1 MTRLLELLISC
12 VIVAVLFLVVAV
24 LLPSSRTLTESVE
37 TNRRQTIVFDTLN
50 AVRRFKDWSPV
61 TAYDPN
67 AQLTTS
73 GPDAGVGAKIAYNSS
88 IKRVGEG
95 SWEITESEPGTR
107 VAYAVTD
114 PTRGDN
120 KTMTFALKPTGR
132 NNRNIEITQTYNV
145 DYGWDLLGRFAGLYV
160 SRNVGDGMKL
170 GLGRLSNM
178 LAAVPN
184 VDYRAEGSTLA
195 DLTAADRPAENL
207 LVVSAGAVERSNQV
221 IQDSMK
227 ANLEWIN
234 RTIAANNLEAAG
246 PLRIITT
253 ELGRETYTFDLAM
266 PVRKKGTGPAAPA
279 APAAAEGEGEEAAA
293 APAPVAA
300 STTDAV
306 EMTGLELLGPVKSVF
321 VPRARVAK
329 ANYKGFMAELDNVRN
344 AVRAWALT
352 QGYEVT
358 DRPYENYRNG
368 IDNAF
373 TENGEFEVF
382 WTLRDPNAAPAAA
395 APAAAPAPAAEAPAP
410 AEGEAAAEAPAA
422 APAQ

>member
-24 LLPSSRTLTESVE
+24 LLPSSRTLTESAE

-50 AVRRFKDWSPV
+50 SVLRFKDWSPV

-67 AQLTTS
+67 AELKIS
-73 GPDAGVGAKIAYNSS
+73 GPEAGVGARIDYSS
-88 IKRVGEG
+88 TLKRVGDG

-107 VAYAVTD
+107 VVYAVEN
-114 PTRGDN
+114 PTRGNN
-120 KTMTFALKPTGR
+120 KTTTFTLKPTGR
-132 NNRNIEITQTYNV
+132 NNRNIEITQTYSV

-160 SRNVGDGMKL
+160 SRNIGDGIKL
-170 GLGRLSNM
+170 GLGRLTNM

-195 DLTAADRPAENL
+195 NLAAADRPAENL
-207 LVVSAGAVERSNQV
+207 LVVAAGAVERNNQV

-227 ANLEWIN
+227 ANVEWIN
-234 RTIAANNLEAAG
+234 RTMAANNLEAAG

-253 ELGRETYTFDLAM
+253 ELGRETYTFDIAM

-279 APAAAEGEGEEAAA
+279 APAAAEGEGEETAAV
-293 APAPVAA
+293 APPVAA

-306 EMTGLELLGPVKSVF
+306 ELTGLQLLGPVKAVF

-358 DRPYENYRNG
+358 DRPYENYVNG
-368 IDNAF
+368 IDTAF

-395 APAAAPAPAAEAPAP
+395 AAAAAPAPAETPAP
-410 AEGEAAAEAPAA
+410 AEAAEAPAA
-422 APAQ
+422 APAE

>member
-67 AQLTTS
+67 AQLTVS
-73 GPDAGVGAKIAYNSS
+73 GPDAGVGARIEYDSD
-88 IKRVGEG
+88 IKRVGQG

-107 VAYAVTD
+107 VAYAVES

-120 KTMTFALKPTGR
+120 KSMVFTLRPTGR
-132 NNRNIEITQTYNV
+132 NNRNIEITQTYHV

-170 GLGRLSNM
+170 GLDRLSNM
-178 LAAVPN
+178 LASVPN

-195 DLTAADRPAENL
+195 DLTAVERPAENL
-207 LVVSAGAVERSNQV
+207 LVVSAGAVERNNQV

-234 RTIAANNLEAAG
+234 RTMAANDLEAAG

-253 ELGRETYTFDLAM
+253 ELGRETYTFDVAM
-266 PVRKKGTGPAAPA
+266 PVRKQGTGPAAPA
-279 APAAAEGEGEEAAA
+279 AAEGDEANED
-293 APAPVAA
+293 APAPVVA

-306 EMTGLELLGPVKSVF
+306 ELTDLELLGPVKPVF
-321 VPRARVAK
+321 LPRARVAK
-329 ANYKGFMAELDNVRN
+329 AAYTGFMAELDNVRN

-358 DRPYENYRNG
+358 DRPYENYTNG
-368 IDNAF
+368 IDTAF
-373 TENGEFEVF
+373 TENGQFEVF
-382 WTLRDPNAAPAAA
+382 WTLRDPNATPAAA
-395 APAAAPAPAAEAPAP
+395 APAAAPANAADASAPADTATPDAAP
-410 AEGEAAAEAPAA
+410 AE
-422 APAQ
+422 

>member
-50 AVRRFKDWSPV
+50 SLQRFKDWSPV
-61 TAYDPN
+61 TAYDPG
-67 AQLTTS
+67 AELRLS
-73 GPDAGVGAKIAYNSS
+73 GPDAGVGARVDYSSS
-88 IKRVGEG
+88 IKRVGDG

-107 VAYAVTD
+107 VAYALET
-114 PTRGDN
+114 PNRGDN
-120 KTMTFALKPTGR
+120 KTMAFQLRPTGR

-170 GLGRLSNM
+170 GLGRLTNM

-195 DLTAADRPAENL
+195 NLSAADRPAQNL
-207 LVVSAGAVERSNQV
+207 LLVSAGAVERNNQV
-221 IQDSMK
+221 IQESMK
-227 ANLEWIN
+227 ANREWIN
-234 RTIAANNLEAAG
+234 RTMAANNLESAG

-253 ELGRETYTFDLAM
+253 ELGRETYTFDIAM
-266 PVRKKGTGPAAPA
+266 PVRQRGTSPA
-279 APAAAEGEGEEAAA
+279 APAAAAPADGESDGEGDNATAA
-293 APAPVAA
+293 APVEAP
-300 STTDAV
+300 TTDAA
-306 EMTGLELLGPVKSVF
+306 ELTGLELLGPVQAVYL
-321 VPRARVAK
+321 PRARVAR
-329 ANYKGFMAELDNVRN
+329 ADYKGFMAELDNVRS

-352 QGYEVT
+352 QGFEVT

-368 IDNAF
+368 IDAAF

-382 WTLRDPNAAPAAA
+382 WTLRDPQAAAAANA
-395 APAAAPAPAAEAPAP
+395 APAAAPAAD
-410 AEGEAAAEAPAA
+410 A

>member
-24 LLPSSRTLTESVE
+24 LLPSSRTLTESAE

-50 AVRRFKDWSPV
+50 SLQRFKDWSPV
-61 TAYDPN
+61 TAYDPG
-67 AQLTTS
+67 AKLKLS
-73 GPDAGVGAKIAYNSS
+73 GPVSGVGARIDYSS
-88 IKRVGEG
+88 SLKRVGDG
-95 SWEITESEPGTR
+95 SWEITESVPQTR
-107 VAYAVTD
+107 VVYALET
-114 PTRGDN
+114 PNRGND
-120 KTMTFALKPTGR
+120 KTMIFQLRPTGR

-170 GLGRLSNM
+170 GLDRLTNM

-195 DLTAADRPAENL
+195 NLASADRPAENL
-207 LVVSAGAVERSNQV
+207 LVVSAGAVERNNQV

-227 ANLEWIN
+227 QNLEWIN
-234 RTIAANNLEAAG
+234 RTMAANGLESAG
-246 PLRIITT
+246 PLRVITT
-253 ELGRETYTFDLAM
+253 ELGRETYTFDIAM
-266 PVRKKGTGPAAPA
+266 PVRKKGTGSAT
-279 APAAAEGEGEEAAA
+279 PAAAEGENEADGENATAA
-293 APAPVAA
+293 APVEA

-306 EMTGLELLGPVKSVF
+306 ELTGLELLGPVKAVYL
-321 VPRARVAK
+321 PRARVAR
-329 ANYKGFMAELDNVRN
+329 ADYKGFMAELDNVRN

-352 QGYEVT
+352 QGLEVT

-368 IDNAF
+368 IDAAF

-382 WTLRDPNAAPAAA
+382 WTLRDPQAAAAAAANA
-395 APAAAPAPAAEAPAP
+395 APAAAPAADATPEAAP
-410 AEGEAAAEAPAA
+410 AE
-422 APAQ
+422 

>member
-37 TNRRQTIVFDTLN
+37 TNRRQSIVFDTIN
-50 AVRRFKDWSPV
+50 SVRRFKDWSPIPR
-61 TAYDPN
+61 YDP
-67 AQLTTS
+67 AVQLKVS
-73 GPDAGVGAKIAYNSS
+73 GPDAGVGARVDYTSQDE
-88 IKRVGEG
+88 RVGQG
-95 SWEITESEPGTR
+95 HWEITESEPDTR
-107 VAYAVTD
+107 VVYALEN
-114 PTRGDN
+114 PQRGDN
-120 KTMTFALKPTGR
+120 KKMTFSLKPTGR

-160 SRNVGDGMKL
+160 SRNVGDDMKL
-170 GLGRLSNM
+170 GLGQMGNL

-184 VDYRAEGSTLA
+184 VDYRVEGSSLSDLA
-195 DLTAADRPAENL
+195 AVDRPAENL
-207 LVVSAGAVERSNQV
+207 LVVSAGAVERNNQV

-234 RTIAANNLEAAG
+234 RTIAANDLEAAG

-253 ELGRETYTFDLAM
+253 ELGRETYTFDIAL
-266 PVRKKGTGPAAPA
+266 PVRVKGTGPA
-279 APAAAEGEGEEAAA
+279 APAAAEGEGEGEGDAAEQTAA
-293 APAPVAA
+293 APVEAPA
-300 STTDAV
+300 TDAA
-306 EMTGLELLGPVKSVF
+306 ELSDLELLGPVKYVHQ
-321 VPRARVAK
+321 PRGRVAK

-358 DRPYENYRNG
+358 DRPYEAYRNG
-368 IDNAF
+368 IESAF

-382 WTLRDPNAAPAAA
+382 WTLRQQP
-395 APAAAPAPAAEAPAP
+395 
-410 AEGEAAAEAPAA
+410 
-422 APAQ
+422 

>member
-24 LLPSSRTLTESVE
+24 LLPSSRTLTESAE

-50 AVRRFKDWSPV
+50 SVLRFKDWSPI

-67 AQLTTS
+67 AQLKLS
-73 GPDAGVGAKIAYNSS
+73 GPEAGVGARVDYSS
-88 IKRVGEG
+88 TVKRVGDG
-95 SWEITESEPGTR
+95 SWEITESEPGKR
-107 VAYAVTD
+107 VVYALEN

-120 KTMTFALKPTGR
+120 KEMAFTLRPTGR

-160 SRNVGDGMKL
+160 SRNVGDGIKL
-170 GLGRLSNM
+170 GLGRLTNM

-195 DLTAADRPAENL
+195 DLTATERPAENL
-207 LVVSAGAVERSNQV
+207 LVVAAGAVERNNQV

-234 RTIAANNLEAAG
+234 RTMAANELEAAG

-253 ELGRETYTFDLAM
+253 ELGRETYTFDIAM
-266 PVRKKGTGPAAPA
+266 PVRKRGTGPAAPA
-279 APAAAEGEGEEAAA
+279 AAPAAAEGDEAAA
-293 APAPVAA
+293 AAPPVAA
-300 STTDAV
+300 PTTDAV
-306 EMTGLELLGPVKSVF
+306 ALTGLQLLGPVKAVF
-321 VPRARVAK
+321 LPRARVAR

-352 QGYEVT
+352 QGHEVT

-368 IDNAF
+368 IDAAF

-395 APAAAPAPAAEAPAP
+395 APAATPAPAPAD
-410 AEGEAAAEAPAA
+410 
-422 APAQ
+422 